1 MRGWPEETIPDRD
14 SESISKF
21 IYSIH
26 EKNLAWFLNDRLELN
41 KEGGKVLT
49 LEDFRELLMN
59 HLTGVE
65 TFEHERANSQL
76 PDHKLNFFNALC
88 TCLLSILKLSLL
100 FSEALQDA
108 KASRRCDV
116 ILASFIY
123 VC

>member
-1 MRGWPEETIPDRD
+1 MKRYGAYRGKDALRRKFEGLKQDKGEKPEDYLDRLVNERMRGWPGESVPDRD

-76 PDHKLNFFNALC
+76 PGH
-88 TCLLSILKLSLL
+88 
-100 FSEALQDA
+100 
-108 KASRRCDV
+108 
-116 ILASFIY
+116 
-123 VC
+123 